1 MCRESYL
8 DQGSAKS
15 SKLLMVDLRHIANA
29 YDEMANSN
37 TVKVLRGLRKFEVM
51 VMISLFL
58 ELKTQNTDK
67 VLIDTIQ
74 DRCEI
79 ILNAMKTKPSEL
91 GKATNDRGQ
100 DQEMMSGEEV
110 ERKTKFY

>member
-67 VLIDTIQ
+67 VLIDTI
-74 DRCEI
+74 
-79 ILNAMKTKPSEL
+79 
-91 GKATNDRGQ
+91 
-100 DQEMMSGEEV
+100 
-110 ERKTKFY
+110 